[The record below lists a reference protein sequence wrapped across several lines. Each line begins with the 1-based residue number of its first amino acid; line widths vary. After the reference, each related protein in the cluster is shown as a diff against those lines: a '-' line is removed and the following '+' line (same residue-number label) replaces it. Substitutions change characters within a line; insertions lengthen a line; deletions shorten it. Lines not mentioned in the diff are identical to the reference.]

1 MKSILKASDV
11 INHEITFPQM
21 YQHNSYG
28 HIVLF
33 TNKCTGTI
41 VCNNH
46 NPNDPDLSIGS
57 WSDEWIACCDTSEW
71 TRLLTGSSIT
81 LVQEDTR

>member
-1 MKSILKASDV
+1 MKSIIDLTEDTKDDV
-11 INHEITFPQM
+11 TFPQL
-21 YQHNSYG
+21 YRHNKYN
-28 HIVLF
+28 HTVLF

-41 VCNNH
+41 VNNDA
-46 NPNDPDLSIGS
+46 NPNDPDLSLGS

-71 TRLLTGSSIT
+71 TRLPTGSSVT